1 MASLFRRKKP
11 DDASGGR
18 RFSIEELAAAFPDA
32 KPAEDAPS
40 EPDPERVPAPLRGA
54 PEPEVKTVAP
64 EVAPSESEA
73 APEPEPA
80 SEPEPEPTRPR
91 EPAAPPAPAT
101 TPVPPAEPAPV
112 PAPAPASETRPEPPA
127 PAPAAPPAASPDRKS
142 TRLNSSHVK

>member
-64 EVAPSESEA
+64 DVAPAESEA
-73 APEPEPA
+73 APDPAPEPEPA
-80 SEPEPEPTRPR
+80 SKPEPASTRAHD
-91 EPAAPPAPAT
+91 PAAPPAPAA
-101 TPVPPAEPAPV
+101 TPTPAAEPAPV
-112 PAPAPASETRPEPPA
+112 PAAAPASQTRPESPA
-127 PAPAAPPAASPDRKS
+127 PAPA
-142 TRLNSSHVK
+142 